1 MSWMSHSCHWILSWM
16 SHSCHWILSGM
27 SHSCQWIHSFIQLTK
42 IQHFGHYIKINYV
55 DEFKYLK

>member
-1 MSWMSHSCHWILSWM
+1 MSWM